1 MTIPPL
7 VSLLVSLLVYVTPT
21 IDNPTIL
28 LICLTIVNIFR
39 YSDDI
44 EYDDE
49 EEYQSRGSPSQET
62 RSPEGAL
69 HYAHK
74 HQLYDYE
81 EEEEEDDDDEDDE
94 DYEDDE
100 DDDDDD
106 DDDDDEDDEDEEDED
121 EDDEDE
127 EEEDE
132 EEVSV

>member
-1 MTIPPL
+1 MHL
-7 VSLLVSLLVYVTPT
+7 V
-21 IDNPTIL
+21 
-28 LICLTIVNIFR
+28 C
-39 YSDDI
+39 SDDI

-81 EEEEEDDDDEDDE
+81 EDEEEEEEEEDDEDDDDEDDDDDEE
-94 DYEDDE
+94 DDEEDDDDDDDEDGEDDDE

-106 DDDDDEDDEDEEDED
+106 D
-121 EDDEDE
+121 E

-132 EEVSV
+132 GEVSAFIFRSISVHPLIRI